1 MPRRPNRRLPPRA
14 AISADGGPG
23 IVLGVLFGNDP
34 NLVATVII
42 GGTLVARPLW
52 WQGWRVQ
59 WPDGL
64 GGWITSQATAGTE
77 VVDVGDGT
85 SRLVV
90 TFDRPGNP
98 AAARVLWPV
107 SADVPRATSGG
118 PIGAILIEGDV
129 LDGPPASGSAQ
140 GQPFVGSVSFLGGST
155 DIWTLSYD
163 QNIEAIGEPS
173 AADWLVRWV
182 DTAGVAGAAS
192 PVGYNYAS
200 SNTLELTLPGSA
212 VLPVRADISLVGGAR
227 SRSADSSV
235 AEIYLPGQGTIWA
248 GGV

>member
-14 AISADGGPG
+14 AIAADGGPG
-23 IVLGVLFGNDP
+23 IVLGVLWGNDP
-34 NLVATVII
+34 DLVATVII

-52 WQGWRVQ
+52 WQGWRAQ
-59 WPDGL
+59 WPDGV

-98 AAARVLWPV
+98 SAARVLWPV

-118 PIGAILIEGDV
+118 PIGALLIDGDV
-129 LDGPPASGSAQ
+129 LDGPPAAGTAQ
-140 GQPFVGSVSFLGGST
+140 GRPYVTGVTFTGGSS
-155 DIWTLSYD
+155 DIWEITYD

-173 AADWLVRWV
+173 ATDWLVSWV
-182 DTAGVAGAAS
+182 DSTGFD
-192 PVGYNYAS
+192 AS
-200 SNTLELTLPGSA
+200 SYADAYSYATGNVLTLQLPGSG
-212 VLPVRADISLVGGAR
+212 VLPVRADIRLAAGAR
-227 SRSADSSV
+227 TRSAASGVVEQALSSGGV
-235 AEIYLPGQGTIWA
+235 IWA